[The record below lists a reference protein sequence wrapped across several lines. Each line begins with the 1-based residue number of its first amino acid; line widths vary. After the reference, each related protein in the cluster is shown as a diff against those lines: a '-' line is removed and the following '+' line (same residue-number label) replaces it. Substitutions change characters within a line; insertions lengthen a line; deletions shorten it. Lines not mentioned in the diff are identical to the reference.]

1 MTPLNAGDPESIGGY
16 RLLGRLGAGGMGVV
30 YLGVSASGRQVAV
43 KLVRGAYAEEEEFR
57 TRFRQEIAA
66 ARKVSGAFTAPVV
79 DADPDAERPWM
90 ATLYVP
96 GLNLAQVVA
105 QDGPLGLRE
114 LRVLGL
120 GLTEALRDIH
130 RVGLVHRDLK
140 PGNVLMTQDG
150 PRVIDFGISRAD
162 DHQSLTTTGRM
173 IGTPPFMSPE
183 QMASPRD
190 VTPASD
196 VFSLGSLL
204 VYAAVGAGP
213 FDSDSPYIT
222 GYQVAF
228 GTPDLTGVPDE
239 ILGVVERCLDKDP
252 AARPELADVHR
263 ALQELPE
270 TGDGGAATLPRSP
283 RRPSTPGA
291 ATTPVSMTASGGT
304 TTSAGTTPSPTDTT
318 TPMGTTPPGTT
329 PSGTTPPG
337 DTTPGTASRRRA
349 RLLLT
354 ALAAV
359 LAVTGVAVGLGLSL
373 SGRDLPPA
381 GRDTTHTAR
390 TASLPA
396 GWKPWQAALRYPVQG
411 IPLDYDTPGCA
422 SEGSA
427 LYCGGTGFTT
437 ARVDAATGR
446 VLWHTGTRPQGSRPV
461 GVRDGLVYTYE
472 EPGDGTRRL
481 VALDATTG
489 ARRWQHDISRSAP
502 AVLYRDGL
510 LTLSATGS
518 EPVLYSP
525 SGNEVWRAPGS
536 DALCTPSVLGDVPY
550 VLCEQ
555 ATEPGQAPVELMSV
569 ERDSVT
575 SRAFLPKK
583 ALALGALGGHP
594 LFLAPQT
601 AQDVYEA
608 GYERPYN
615 ALLTVDPGT
624 GQVTR
629 VPLARALTGTPAL
642 VDGVVYFVRSDGTV
656 TAVSAAD
663 GRQLWQKATEM
674 DSLSAPVVSASY
686 QRVYFANRFGRL
698 LALDRRTGAEVWR
711 TSALDD
717 PGNRTENYPPQVLLV
732 GDAIVATAGD
742 TAFSRGPDGPK

>member
-1 MTPLNAGDPESIGGY
+1 MTPLSTGDPESIGGY
-16 RLLGRLGAGGMGVV
+16 TLLGRLGAGGMGVV

-66 ARKVSGAFTAPVV
+66 ARRVSGAFTAPVV

-96 GLNLAQVVA
+96 GLNLAEVV
-105 QDGPLGLRE
+105 QKEGPLGLKG
-114 LRVLGL
+114 LRALGL

-140 PGNVLMTQDG
+140 PGNVLMTEDG
-150 PRVIDFGISRAD
+150 PRVIDFGISRAE

-228 GTPDLTGVPDE
+228 GVPDLAGVPDPL
-239 ILGVVERCLDKDP
+239 LGIVERCLDKDP
-252 AARPELADVHR
+252 AARPELTVVQR
-263 ALQELPE
+263 VLQELPE
-270 TGDGGAATLPRSP
+270 TGSDDRPTVPGGRRAASPAAVTAVTAVTAPTRTTPAAATPTSA
-283 RRPSTPGA
+283 TPA
-291 ATTPVSMTASGGT
+291 VPPPT
-304 TTSAGTTPSPTDTT
+304 TTAPE
-318 TPMGTTPPGTT
+318 PPG
-329 PSGTTPPG
+329 S
-337 DTTPGTASRRRA
+337 ASRRR
-349 RLLLT
+349 RLLLI
-354 ALAAV
+354 ALAAA
-359 LAVTGVAVGLGLSL
+359 LAVTGLSVGLGLTL
-373 SGRDLPPA
+373 SEPEPDAPTPGP
-381 GRDTTHTAR
+381 TTR

-396 GWKPWQAALRYPVQG
+396 GWKPWQVALRYDVKG
-411 IPLDYDTPGCA
+411 IPLDYNTPGCVTKDN
-422 SEGSA
+422 A
-427 LYCGGTGFTT
+427 LYCGGTGFTA
-437 ARVDAATGR
+437 ARLDAATGR
-446 VLWHTGTRPQGSRPV
+446 TLWREGTRPQGVRPI

-472 EPGDGTRRL
+472 EPDDSVRRL
-481 VALDATTG
+481 VALDTTTG
-489 ARRWQHDISRSAP
+489 ERSWQHDISRSEP
-502 AVLYRDGL
+502 AVPYGAGL
-510 LTLSATGS
+510 LTLSPDHS
-518 EPVLYSP
+518 EFVAYGP
-525 SGNEVWRAPGS
+525 SGKELWRAPS
-536 DALCTPSVLGDVPY
+536 LDDYCTPSVLGDVPY

-555 ATEPGQAPVELMSV
+555 GTEPGQAPVELMTV
-569 ERDSVT
+569 AADSLT
-575 SRAFLPKK
+575 SLATLPQKS
-583 ALALGALGGHP
+583 LALGAVEGRP

-601 AQDVYEA
+601 TKDVYEA

-615 ALLTVDPGT
+615 ALLSVDPET
-624 GQVTR
+624 GKVTR
-629 VPLARALTGTPAL
+629 VPFARALTGAATL
-642 VDGVVYFVRSDGTV
+642 VDGVVYFARSDGTV

-663 GRQLWQKATEM
+663 GRQLWQKVTDVEN
-674 DSLSAPVVSASY
+674 LSAPVVSAAY
-686 QRVYFANRFGRL
+686 RRVYFANRFGRL
-698 LALDRRTGAEVWR
+698 LALDSRTGAEVWR

-717 PGNRTENYPPQVLLV
+717 PGDKTENHPPQVLLV

-742 TAFSRGPDGPK
+742 TAFSRSPDGPK